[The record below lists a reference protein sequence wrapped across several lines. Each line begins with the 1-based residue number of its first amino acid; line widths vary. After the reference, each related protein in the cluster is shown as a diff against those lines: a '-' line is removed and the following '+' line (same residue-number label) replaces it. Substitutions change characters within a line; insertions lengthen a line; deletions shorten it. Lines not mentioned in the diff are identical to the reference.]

1 MPILLFQQI
10 FVPATQRLKE
20 NYGDNSVSDDVLVAV
35 CCSLLENAKTQYVT
49 RATPLL
55 SMFTDTSL
63 STATTPKM
71 ELSETESDNSQNY
84 SSTTSGGGG
93 CGGGSILQQAL
104 KGDRSYE
111 TETSEYTETTTEDEN
126 LGEDISDDLLGKI
139 AEEISEEDLSQAF
152 SFEDSLLSDIPCIS
166 LSPPPLMDAL
176 SSNDFKVPL
185 PPISTITS
193 SLSKPYVPFSSLFG
207 SNTEPCL
214 DFIDFDLE

>member
-1 MPILLFQQI
+1 MLL
-10 FVPATQRLKE
+10 T
-20 NYGDNSVSDDVLVAV
+20 V
-35 CCSLLENAKTQYVT
+35 CCSLLDNAKAQYFT
-49 RATPLL
+49 CANSLLNPINDTNNSPFGANSSLCMSSTMNPSTPSDLAL
-55 SMFTDTSL
+55 SL

-71 ELSETESDNSQNY
+71 ELSETESDNSLNF
-84 SSTTSGGGG
+84 SSTSG
-93 CGGGSILQQAL
+93 CGSILQQAL

-111 TETSEYTETTTEDEN
+111 TDPSEYTETTTEDEHMAD
-126 LGEDISDDLLGKI
+126 EISDDLLGKI

-152 SFEDSLLSDIPCIS
+152 SFEDSLLSDIPCFS

-207 SNTEPCL
+207 NNAEPCL

>member
-1 MPILLFQQI
+1 M
-10 FVPATQRLKE
+10 RKLKD
-20 NYGDNSVSDDVLVAV
+20 NIGDNSISEDVLCAV
-35 CCSLLENAKTQYVT
+35 CCSLLENAKTQYLT
-49 RATPLL
+49 RATPILVAATTN
-55 SMFTDTSL
+55 STSNATATATDTVSSL

-84 SSTTSGGGG
+84 SSTTSGG
-93 CGGGSILQQAL
+93 SILQQAL

-111 TETSEYTETTTEDEN
+111 TEASEYTETTTEDEN
-126 LGEDISDDLLGKI
+126 MGEEISDDLLGKI

-152 SFEDSLLSDIPCIS
+152 SFEDSLLSDIPCLS

-176 SSNDFKVPL
+176 SSTDFKVPL